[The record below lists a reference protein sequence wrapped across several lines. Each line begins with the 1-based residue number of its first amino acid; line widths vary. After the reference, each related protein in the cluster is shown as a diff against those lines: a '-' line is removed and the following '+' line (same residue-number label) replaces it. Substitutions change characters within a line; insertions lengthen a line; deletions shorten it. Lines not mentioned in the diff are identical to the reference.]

1 MTGEPSSGGA
11 LPDGVIEDLIG
22 VGRDLWEARLVSS
35 HGGNLSFRQGSGC
48 VITRHGAMLH
58 RLTPDQF
65 IAVDSRGRPAN
76 AGRTFAPSTD
86 TAVHLAVYRE
96 VPAATVVAHAHPV
109 YAVAQSLEWG
119 AITPTN
125 LGGDLVGRVP
135 VLRAVGDELPAAVSS
150 ALRDHPIVLVRGH
163 GAFARADEP
172 WEALKL
178 ISVLEEAAM
187 ILYLSA
193 E

>member
-1 MTGEPSSGGA
+1 MSDQQREGSSAVDA
-11 LPDGVIEDLIG
+11 LTQDLIG
-22 VGRDLWEARLVSS
+22 VGRDLWDARLVSS
-35 HGGNLSFRQGSGC
+35 HGGNLSFRLEQGC

-58 RLTPDQF
+58 RLSPDQF
-65 IAVDSRGRPAN
+65 VAVDSRGRPTA
-76 AGRTFAPSTD
+76 AGHTSVPSTD
-86 TAVHLAVYRE
+86 TDVHLAIYRE
-96 VPAATVVAHAHPV
+96 VPEASVVAHAHPV

-119 AITPTN
+119 AITPIS

-135 VLRAVGDELPAAVSS
+135 VLRAAGDEVPGAVST

-163 GAFARADEP
+163 GAFARAVGP
-172 WEALKL
+172 WEALQL